1 MPKER
6 IVQGRDLHFFGT
18 YHNLVVMMV
27 KNLQAE
33 VEDLSNSLNPLTV
46 MGYCDSIITP
56 FDECRKSAR

>member
-1 MPKER
+1 
-6 IVQGRDLHFFGT
+6 
-18 YHNLVVMMV
+18 MV

-33 VEDLSNSLNPLTV
+33 VEDLSNSLNLLTV